1 MALIKC
7 PECNREI
14 SDTAEACP
22 FCGCNPKKIEQFEK
36 KVISLGDVPSRTK
49 TRGLALMVMS
59 LVAFPVGIATV
70 ALIIGIFI
78 IIGAIYMFI
87 VGFSLLTEKKQEG
100 NCPYCGERLNVP
112 KTDSEKMTK
121 CPVCNNLIKQTANTF
136 ENIH

>member
-36 KVISLGDVPSRTK
+36 KVISLEDVPSRTK

-59 LVAFPVGIATV
+59 
-70 ALIIGIFI
+70 IGCFSSRNSNSSLDYWYIHNYR
-78 IIGAIYMFI
+78 GYIYVYRRI
-87 VGFSLLTEKKQEG
+87 
-100 NCPYCGERLNVP
+100 
-112 KTDSEKMTK
+112 
-121 CPVCNNLIKQTANTF
+121 
-136 ENIH
+136 